1 MPKKKAKSFNA
12 TQIKNGM
19 IVRMNKN
26 GTVKSILGP
35 YEVKH
40 PKKDKHQTYLLLPAQ
55 LLHKVVD

>member
-1 MPKKKAKSFNA
+1 MPKKKSGSFNA
-12 TQIKNGM
+12 TQIKDGK

-40 PKKDKHQTYLLLPAQ
+40 SKKQEAK
-55 LLHKVVD
+55 

>member
-1 MPKKKAKSFNA
+1 MPKKKSGSFNP

-26 GTVKSILGP
+26 GTVKSTIGP

-40 PKKDKHQTYLLLPAQ
+40 AKKDK
-55 LLHKVVD
+55 